1 VKQLLRTETN
11 KLFYDEFPY
20 RLVINNSLSHIFR
33 DKNLASAKEQ
43 LTVLQAQYDTGEPLI
58 WGSKYRRMAVSHS
71 TFFEAKNLYTEFHK
85 QEDYKLRVSNP
96 RMQVYSHDR
105 DWLLTLSTK
114 IASAYEFSEPNKD
127 HVSKLGKNVILLDT
141 IPEYE
146 YKVTLGDRCDSN
158 LAAWIVKNT
167 DKVKAGPICLSTIA
181 QGGFTNGLYFYVRDE
196 KILQLLNLFLSRI
209 VRIDKLV
216 YKLDDD
222 K

>member
-1 VKQLLRTETN
+1 MKQLLRTETN

-33 DKNLASAKEQ
+33 DKNLDSAKEQ
-43 LTVLQAQYDTGEPLI
+43 LAILQVQYDLGEDLI
-58 WGSKYRRMAVSHS
+58 WGSKYRRTNVSHS
-71 TFFEAKNLYTEFHK
+71 TFAEAKVLYKEFHK

-105 DWLLTLSTK
+105 DWLLMLSTK
-114 IASAYEFSEPNKD
+114 IFSAYEFSEPNKD
-127 HVSKLGKNVILLDT
+127 HVSKLGKNVILLDD

-158 LAAWIVKNT
+158 LAAWIVKNP

-181 QGGFTNGLYFYVRDE
+181 RGGFTNGLYFYARDA

>member
-1 VKQLLRTETN
+1 MKQLLRTETN

-33 DKNLASAKEQ
+33 DKNLDSAKEQ
-43 LTVLQAQYDTGEPLI
+43 LAILQVQYDLGEPLI
-58 WGSKYRRMAVSHS
+58 WGSKYRRTSVSPS
-71 TFFEAKNLYTEFHK
+71 TFAEAKVLYKELYK
-85 QEDYKLRVSNP
+85 QVDFKLRVSNP

-105 DWLLTLSTK
+105 DWLLMLSTK
-114 IASAYEFSEPNKD
+114 IFSAYEFSEPNKD
-127 HVSKLGKNVILLDT
+127 HISKLGKNVILLDT

-158 LAAWIVKNT
+158 LAAWIVKNP

-181 QGGFTNGLYFYVRDE
+181 RGGFTNGLYFYARDA